1 MAVACALI
9 PRFALLATLA
19 NCSRSAQH
27 ESPCSSLALT
37 GGRRR
42 ALLTKPLALAP
53 EPGGPQAVG
62 ETSGPAEAFGV
73 RAGMR
78 LGEALARCPEL
89 ALVPPDPERAEA
101 AWEEALRRLEAIG
114 AAVEPGRPGEAF
126 FEATGLRG
134 LWGGSLEGVLRRARK
149 AIGPS
154 VRLGAGQTRL
164 CAYAAALG
172 ARPRRGPVIVP
183 GARTRAFLAP
193 LPVDLLRERLF
204 SNRAAP
210 GGGAE
215 EAARIG
221 SVDLPEKLERLG
233 VSTLG
238 QLAELPEAAIA
249 DRFGEAGLRALRM
262 ARGTDEPLRPRRAH
276 EELVERLELAEA
288 TSGPQLERVLALLID
303 RLLAHPARR
312 GRSLRRLR
320 LGARLAGGGSWRS
333 VAALRRASA
342 DPVRL
347 RLALLPRLE
356 ELPGPAASLSLRA
369 LETGASASDQAT
381 LGGSGQRNRRRRLD
395 EAVRQ
400 ARAAAGKD
408 AVLRVLDVDSE
419 SRVPERRSLLTP
431 YTTSDDPPMGTRPA
445 APGETSLFPPIAG
458 STVTST
464 DP

>member
-408 AVLRVLDVDSE
+408 AVLRVLDV
-419 SRVPERRSLLTP
+419 LTP